1 MLYARKM
8 DWKINDL
15 FFDSDK
21 RPMNF
26 QGHIFLPYYRTTYS
40 SAVVRGK
47 ENTFLFR
54 FDSIN
59 EKQQKSGL
67 DHGFFSC
74 QYLWKHCWNCAFVQ
88 KFVKAFSFYV
98 IKTYDLNNFIKN
110 SSISKSKLGNFNC
123 NASENHYWILIIIS
137 REARKKLQ
145 NMIT

>member
-54 FDSIN
+54 FDSID
-59 EKQQKSGL
+59 EKQQTSGL
-67 DHGFFSC
+67 TKINSDLTGA
-74 QYLWKHCWNCAFVQ
+74 YYI
-88 KFVKAFSFYV
+88 VKNQNWA
-98 IKTYDLNNFIKN
+98 
-110 SSISKSKLGNFNC
+110 
-123 NASENHYWILIIIS
+123 ILIV
-137 REARKKLQ
+137 
-145 NMIT
+145 MP

>member
-47 ENTFLFR
+47 ENAFIFIFR

-67 DHGFFSC
+67 KKILDRAFFHANIHEIVGHLISIF
-74 QYLWKHCWNCAFVQ
+74 WNNTSDLFVT
-88 KFVKAFSFYV
+88 S
-98 IKTYDLNNFIKN
+98 KN
-110 SSISKSKLGNFNC
+110 ETTNSPIHELKV
-123 NASENHYWILIIIS
+123 
-137 REARKKLQ
+137 LQ
-145 NMIT
+145 NVF

>member
-54 FDSIN
+54 FDSID

-67 DHGFFSC
+67 TKILETDYQNLRQLNWDFTTIFSHFFETCMNIFHKKEIQTVILRYLTGLNLDWVKNYDTKSIFLHFRFFMIPYSC
-74 QYLWKHCWNCAFVQ
+74 EY
-88 KFVKAFSFYV
+88 
-98 IKTYDLNNFIKN
+98 
-110 SSISKSKLGNFNC
+110 
-123 NASENHYWILIIIS
+123 
-137 REARKKLQ
+137 
-145 NMIT
+145 